1 MERDRRPNGGERSL
15 CYRTTKP
22 RISHLRKP
30 EPVAKEGVSQTGIP
44 LQDVARVSFGM
55 TPRPEADSP
64 QYSPCF
70 WDLRRRATTVG
81 GGAFSNSGGK

>member
-15 CYRTTKP
+15 CYRTTKH

-44 LQDVARVSFGM
+44 LQDAARVSFEM
-55 TPRPEADSP
+55 APFKANVRKNTE
-64 QYSPCF
+64 
-70 WDLRRRATTVG
+70 
-81 GGAFSNSGGK
+81 SNFPI